1 MEEDIKKPLPV
12 CPMDTQ
18 SEAVTACESVC
29 QPKTNSTKKVLKIR
43 SKKISKKISKKV
55 VVGIQCDYCTKVF
68 DKPQGLGGHISKS
81 HPGRSKVYTD
91 KMITRENRAPL
102 R

>member
-1 MEEDIKKPLPV
+1 MIG
-12 CPMDTQ
+12 
-18 SEAVTACESVC
+18 
-29 QPKTNSTKKVLKIR
+29 LK
-43 SKKISKKISKKV
+43 
-55 VVGIQCDYCTKVF
+55 CDYCSKVF

-102 R
+102 RKLLEDAKQLLRDRDPNFDIKNNRGTLTTLKNIIKKGHNSE

>member
-1 MEEDIKKPLPV
+1 M
-12 CPMDTQ
+12 
-18 SEAVTACESVC
+18 TACESVC
-29 QPKTNSTKKVLKIR
+29 QSKQTSTMKSLKIR
-43 SKKISKKISKKV
+43 SRKIKKQSAKKV
-55 VVGIQCDYCTKVF
+55 VIGIKCDYCSKVF

-102 R
+102 RKLLEDAK